1 MTASLVRI
9 GTRSSELAL
18 RQASLVEDALRA
30 RGFDTELVTYT
41 TVGDRVLDR
50 PLSAIGAKGLFTA
63 ELEADLIHG
72 RIDCAVH
79 SLKDLPTA
87 DAPGLM
93 VVALLEREDPRDA
106 LVVGPGLT
114 ARSLAELPPGTR
126 VGTSSL
132 RRRAQL
138 RALRPD
144 LEVCELRG
152 NVGTRLRKVDEGVV
166 DAALLAAAGL
176 KRLGLGDRIVETL
189 DAPAWLAAP
198 GQGAIAVQA
207 RRGDEAMLSVLRTLD
222 HADTRMAVSAERALL
237 AALEG
242 GCQVPIGAVL
252 IRDIDASGN
261 ATDGASLHGVIAA
274 VDGSRVV
281 RGTTLVDIADPAAAG
296 RALAVTLLAQG
307 GAEILTALRAS
318 SLDQGGAFAQSHAGA
333 NPSLSPSMNATL
345 APGSA

>member
-1 MTASLVRI
+1 MPPSIVRI

-18 RQASLVEDALRA
+18 RQAAFVEHALREH
-30 RGFDTELVTYT
+30 GFDTELVTYT

-79 SLKDLPTA
+79 SLKDLPTT
-87 DAPGLM
+87 DAPGLTI
-93 VVALLEREDPRDA
+93 VALLEREDPRDA

-114 ARSLAELPPGTR
+114 ARSLDALPPGTR

-138 RALRPD
+138 RAMRPD
-144 LEVCELRG
+144 VEVCELRG

-176 KRLGLGDRIVETL
+176 KRLGLGHRIVETL
-189 DAPAWLAAP
+189 DAPVWLAAP

-207 RRGDEAMLSVLRTLD
+207 RSTDEAMLSVLRLLD
-222 HADTRMAVSAERALL
+222 HAETRVAVSAERALL

-242 GCQVPIGAVL
+242 GCQVPIGAAL
-252 IRDIDASGN
+252 LRGTDASGN
-261 ATDGASLHGVIAA
+261 ATGRASLHGVIAA

-281 RGTTLVDIADPAAAG
+281 RGATAVDLADPVAAG
-296 RALAVTLLAQG
+296 RSLAATLLADG
-307 GAEILTALRAS
+307 GSEILAELRAAS
-318 SLDQGGAFAQSHAGA
+318 TNEHDAFAESRSDSRAA
-333 NPSLSPSMNATL
+333 LSPSANATL